1 MEGSLKE
8 QAAEDMEP
16 VSTSDVFLR
25 AAEGEGRWGRWS
37 RCKVLDFILMRLLYR
52 GRFGNQ
58 GGLFLLSAK
67 SEIIR

>member
-1 MEGSLKE
+1 MEGSLEE

-37 RCKVLDFILMRLLYR
+37 HCKVLDFILM
-52 GRFGNQ
+52 
-58 GGLFLLSAK
+58 
-67 SEIIR
+67 